1 MVTPRKGNFTRL
13 GGHADPGVPPVS
25 ALGVSAIRVS
35 EGWGYV
41 FARGI
46 DWW

>member
-25 ALGVSAIRVS
+25 ALGVLDLETSEFVGVRPTELSAV
-35 EGWGYV
+35 
-41 FARGI
+41 
-46 DWW
+46 